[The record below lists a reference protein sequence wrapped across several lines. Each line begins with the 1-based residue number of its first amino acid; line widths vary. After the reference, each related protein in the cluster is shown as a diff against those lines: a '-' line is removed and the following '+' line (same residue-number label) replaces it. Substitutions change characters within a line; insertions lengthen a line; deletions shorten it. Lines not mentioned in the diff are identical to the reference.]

1 MTAQAN
7 RGWQPPQYTVDAD
20 GKLVGA
26 ANDRRN
32 NWGRWGDLDERG
44 TTNLLTP
51 ERVAAAAGLIRTGQ
65 VVSCAIPLDSNGPV
79 HPSRPGI
86 THLFGYTGADFL
98 IRSEE
103 ALRFVGP
110 RAGAADDYVFM
121 PLQGSTQWDGLS
133 HMFLDGVMYNGF
145 WMGNVDAL
153 HGARRGSIDTFKA
166 SFVGRGVLLDV
177 ARHLGVDR
185 IPKGHAITP
194 DELDATAAAQ
204 GVAVGPGDLLL
215 VRTGH
220 VPWFYQLADKAEF
233 WKDGAPGL
241 GNACL
246 DWIAD
251 RDIGALA
258 MDNVAITVQPTEP
271 PVSIHTLLL
280 VDLGLP
286 LGEIWWLEDLAAAC
300 AAENRYEF
308 FLVAPPLNVARSA
321 GAPLNPVAIL

>member
-1 MTAQAN
+1 M
-7 RGWQPPQYTVDAD
+7 
-20 GKLVGA
+20 
-26 ANDRRN
+26 
-32 NWGRWGDLDERG
+32 
-44 TTNLLTP
+44 
-51 ERVAAAAGLIRTGQ
+51 
-65 VVSCAIPLDSNGPV
+65 
-79 HPSRPGI
+79 
-86 THLFGYTGADFL
+86 
-98 IRSEE
+98 
-103 ALRFVGP
+103 RFVGP

-153 HGARRGSIDTFKA
+153 HGARRGSIDTFKS

-185 IPKGHAITP
+185 LPKGHAITP
-194 DELDATAAAQ
+194 EELDATAAAQ
-204 GVAVGPGDLLL
+204 AVEVRAGDILL

-220 VPWFYQLADKAEF
+220 VPYFYHLADKTEF

-251 RDIGALA
+251 HDIAALA

-286 LGEIWWLEDLAAAC
+286 LGEIWWLDDLAAAC

-308 FLVAPPLNVARSA
+308 FLAAPPLNVSRSA